1 MQSVPC
7 AWMCS
12 ANTSSCAMTIS
23 ASTSRDALG
32 AELQLLRLLAM
43 EADSGK
49 SAAHGVTTEAGLL
62 CTRRRFGGVTRGVG
76 LTQTRILSAVRREKL
91 ASAISGALLHAPRA
105 KKHMGALCSRDH
117 CISSC
122 GQSTRFG
129 PHASQSAL
137 RTRVEESALS
147 TVTKLK

>member
-12 ANTSSCAMTIS
+12 ANSSSCAMTIS

-105 KKHMGALCSRDH
+105 KNTWALYARAITVS
-117 CISSC
+117 
-122 GQSTRFG
+122 QAV
-129 PHASQSAL
+129 ASQRVSV
-137 RTRVEESALS
+137 RTRVSPP
-147 TVTKLK
+147 